1 MGIKSVIDFVYS
13 HTDEDFVIIDCDIL
27 DEVYEDMK
35 NKKDLRYSVSDI
47 KNVKDDIIII
57 EDTGSLTEY
66 LKLLQDL
73 FDTIDLPFSQI
84 ILLSTESKN
93 SLKDYV

>member
-13 HTDEDFVIIDCDIL
+13 HTDEDFVIVDCDIL

-47 KNVKDDIIII
+47 KAVKDDIIETLELSDEQVDELNDFVKEVDSYINGDKI
-57 EDTGSLTEY
+57 EE
-66 LKLLQDL
+66 KLRRL
-73 FDTIDLPFSQI
+73 
-84 ILLSTESKN
+84 
-93 SLKDYV
+93 

>member
-1 MGIKSVIDFVYS
+1 MGIKSVINFVYY

-47 KNVKDDIIII
+47 KNVKDDII
-57 EDTGSLTEY
+57 ETMELND
-66 LKLLQDL
+66 
-73 FDTIDLPFSQI
+73 SQI
-84 ILLSTESKN
+84 DELNDFVKEVDS
-93 SLKDYV
+93 YVNGDKIEEKLRRL